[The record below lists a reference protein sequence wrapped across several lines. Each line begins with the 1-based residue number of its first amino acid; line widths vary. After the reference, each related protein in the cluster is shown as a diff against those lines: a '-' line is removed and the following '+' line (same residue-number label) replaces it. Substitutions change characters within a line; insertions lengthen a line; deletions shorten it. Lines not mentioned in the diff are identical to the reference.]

1 MKAAS
6 QFAAFAAGSLVSFG
20 VDWAV
25 FSALWWALPENCRA
39 RLFVSVAVARCLS
52 LVFNFTCNKYLVF
65 RPEKKGTDPSNSAKE
80 GTDPS
85 IFVGH
90 PENAEKEGT
99 DPSPGVGT
107 GLSFV
112 RYLMLAAAILVGSW
126 ALLKAIHA
134 LLPAFPLSLAKP
146 VVDLALFFVSFTV
159 QRHFVFAH

>member
-1 MKAAS
+1 MERSRAPG
-6 QFAAFAAGSLVSFG
+6 AAFGSARRGKRSPRR
-20 VDWAV
+20 
-25 FSALWWALPENCRA
+25 ALPCGALRRGA
-39 RLFVSVAVARCLS
+39 QSRRS
-52 LVFNFTCNKYLVF
+52 
-65 RPEKKGTDPSNSAKE
+65 GSAKE

-134 LLPAFPLSLAKP
+134 LLPAFSLSLAKP
-146 VVDLALFFVSFTV
+146 LVDLALFFVSFTV